1 MNLDLPGKV
10 YLINEDDSIIASNQ
24 MFKIN
29 EELMSVKNTFE
40 LNLFEDKLRLI
51 YIQNQEKE

>member
-51 YIQNQEKE
+51 YIQNQEEK

>member
-24 MFKIN
+24 MLKIN